1 MLSFLT
7 FVVYFV
13 LAVVMAI
20 EIIPYSLRADNQ
32 RALLFSSGV
41 TAIGIIAALVAIH
54 FLVEFI
60 LDLFIG
66 FHFSHLFSMK
76 TVVALF
82 FCYMAIN
89 VMRIPM
95 THRKFV

>member
-7 FVVYFV
+7 FVVYFI
-13 LAVVMAI
+13 LAAVMAM
-20 EIIPYSLRADNQ
+20 EVVPYSLRADNQ
-32 RALLFSSGV
+32 RVLLFSSVV

-54 FLVEFI
+54 FLVEFVVNW
-60 LDLFIG
+60 FVG
-66 FHFSHLFSMK
+66 FHFSHLLSMK
-76 TVVALF
+76 TVVVLVF
-82 FCYMAIN
+82 GYMAIN